1 MKPAFAALKPLLL
14 GPPRRTLAAAES
26 LTGGRVQARVT
37 EISGASG
44 FFLGGVTAYTLAQKV
59 RLLGVDR
66 AHAARVNCVSARVAE
81 EMAAGACRLFGADV
95 AVATTGYAERF
106 AAEDGAVGEPMAW
119 WAIAARDGRG
129 RARTVRHGR
138 IECPGATRTDTQHF
152 VADAVLGALV
162 AWLETEGGVLV
173 ESREPKAES

>member
-26 LTGGRVQARVT
+26 LTGGRVQARVA

-59 RLLGVDR
+59 KLLGVDR

-106 AAEDGAVGEPMAW
+106 AAEDGTMIEPMAW
-119 WAIAARDGRG
+119 WAIAARDPRG
-129 RARTVRHGR
+129 RPRTVRHGR
-138 IECPGATRTDTQHF
+138 VECPGATRTDAQQF

-162 AWLETEGGVLV
+162 AWLETEGRATRG
-173 ESREPKAES
+173 